1 MKSSE
6 KSSYV
11 FPLALFRILL
21 TAACLLTLA
30 FGFPALAKDTD
41 TTRNHNRAWVEI
53 AGYGSTAS
61 RTSFWL
67 HANQWGIVP
76 TTGQVGSVR
85 AGMAGKQAFKDDT
98 ASRKNWTYLYGL
110 EAVGNV
116 SKNSKLLLPQ
126 AYAGV
131 TFKEFQL
138 TIGRRKQYV
147 GFNDHELGTGA
158 YMWSGNALPVPRVQ
172 LGFEN
177 YVPLIRD
184 FIYFKGFYSDGFLDG
199 KRPVTSDLKFHNKS
213 LYVRL
218 GKPNGKL
225 KLHGGFNHAVQ
236 WGGKSPYFTENGQM
250 PKGLD
255 KYWYVVTGFKP
266 KGKVDDISSFDE
278 NNRIGNHVASLDF
291 GVELDLKT
299 VNVMLYRQNLVEDGS
314 LFYLNNIKD
323 GLNGVAFRIKDSE
336 GKSFSIDR
344 VTIELLYTK
353 SQGGSEAADG
363 NRVRGK
369 DDYFN
374 NSQVRDGWSY
384 HDRGLGTP
392 FITPQIENNWPRY
405 ADFFTN
411 NNRVWVVHSGIQ
423 GKVSRAIWTTKLSF
437 SSNQGTYDQP
447 LPQKNYQFS
456 GIIAFEKRVSFLGGS
471 NLKAALSVD
480 RGKLFDNAAGLM
492 LSVRKNFNF
501 SARL

>member
-1 MKSSE
+1 MKSPE

-11 FPLALFRILL
+11 FPFAPFRILL
-21 TAACLLTLA
+21 INTSLLLLA
-30 FGFPALAKDTD
+30 FRFPVAAKDSD
-41 TTRNHNRAWVEI
+41 TTGIRTDAWVEI
-53 AGYGSTAS
+53 AGYASTAS
-61 RTSFWL
+61 RMSFWL

-85 AGMAGKQAFKDDT
+85 AGLAGRKAFVHDT
-98 ASRKNWTYLYGL
+98 ASLKNWKYLYGL

-116 SKNSKLLLPQ
+116 SKHGRLLFPQ
-126 AYAGV
+126 AYTGV
-131 TFKEFQL
+131 AFKGFQL

-158 YMWSGNALPVPRVQ
+158 YMWSGNALPVPRIQ
-172 LGFEN
+172 FGFET

-199 KRPVTSDLKFHNKS
+199 KRPVTSNLKFHNKS

-236 WGGKSPYFTENGQM
+236 WGGKSPYFTEDGQM
-250 PKGLD
+250 PKGVD

-266 KGKVDDISSFDE
+266 KGKVDGISSFDE

-291 GVELDLKT
+291 GVELELKT
-299 VNVMLYRQNLVEDGS
+299 VNVVLYRQNLIEDGS

-323 GLNGVAFRIKDSE
+323 GLNGVTFRIKDNE
-336 GKSFSIDR
+336 GKSFSLDR

-353 SQGGSEAADG
+353 SQGGREAVDG

-392 FITPQIENNWPRY
+392 FITPQIENNWQRY

-411 NNRVWVVHSGIQ
+411 NNRVCVVHSGMQ
-423 GKVSRAIWTTKLSF
+423 GKLNRVIWMTKLSF

-447 LPQKNYQFS
+447 LPQKTYQFS
-456 GIIAFEKRVSFLGGS
+456 GIIAFEKRVSLLGGS

-480 RGKLFDNAAGLM
+480 RGKLFDNVLGLM
-492 LSVRKNFNF
+492 MSVRKDFNL
-501 SARL
+501 SAGR